1 MTRGRSALPAGLPG
15 DRPGAADAAGGD
27 AVESGVRSDA
37 MAPGARSDAMA
48 PGARSDPA
56 PPTAR
61 SDPAPAGARRDSAP
75 PGARTET
82 LRGISGSPGVA
93 IGSAVVIGGHR
104 TDHPR
109 RRVSSGEIA
118 GELARFEAAVERA
131 QDELRDMSKRLGN
144 HRAEASILEAYLL
157 MLGDETLADAV
168 KRQVTEER
176 RCAEWAVA
184 CEAIAGRFAA
194 LDDPY
199 LRERSHDVSFVGE
212 RLLRAFTLP
221 PQEPPSSRDTSP
233 LSTRSL
239 IELQNSIAMPATFG
253 AAIPRF
259 SGPTII
265 VAHDLSPADTAAM
278 VDEPVVGLVTEVGT
292 RTSHTSIMARA
303 LEIPAVVGVSDVL
316 QRVITG
322 DLVVID
328 GLRGTVI
335 VRPGPAELAEAR
347 ARAERHVALA
357 KELSESRHRAAQSK
371 DGVKVSLRANVEL
384 PAEAILARDQG
395 ADGIGLYRTEFLYID
410 RTSPPTEDQQF
421 EIFRA
426 VVEALRP
433 KPVTLRTF
441 DIGGDKFVSTFQV
454 PPEMNP
460 MLGLRAVRLA
470 LSRPD
475 VFLEHLRAM
484 VRASA
489 YGDVRIMIPMVA
501 GLGELRQVRAM
512 LRRAQE
518 QVRARGQPCADD
530 IPLGVMIEVPA
541 AAIMVD
547 HFAREAAFLSLGTN
561 DLIQY
566 ALAVDRTSRSLA
578 YLASPF
584 DPSILRLITKVI
596 QAGQDFGR
604 PVSLCGA
611 MASDPLAALL
621 LLGLGL
627 RDFSMEA
634 AAIPEIKETLRRV
647 SVAEAEAV
655 AAEALACATAEEVE
669 CCVAA
674 AFAPDLFDLLT
685 GERDA
690 K

>member
-1 MTRGRSALPAGLPG
+1 MTRDPVAPSADAPADALPP
-15 DRPGAADAAGGD
+15 ADAARN
-27 AVESGVRSDA
+27 SS
-37 MAPGARSDAMA
+37 
-48 PGARSDPA
+48 
-56 PPTAR
+56 T
-61 SDPAPAGARRDSAP
+61 P
-75 PGARTET
+75 PGGRPET
-82 LRGISGSPGVA
+82 LRGIAGSPGVA
-93 IGSAVVIGGHR
+93 IGTAVVVGASR
-104 TDHPR
+104 ADYPR
-109 RRVSSGEIA
+109 RRVGASEVHH
-118 GELARFEAAVERA
+118 ELARFEAAVERA
-131 QDELRDMSKRLGN
+131 QDELRDMSKRIGEN
-144 HRAEASILEAYLL
+144 GAEASILEAYLL
-157 MLGDETLADAV
+157 MLGDAGLADAV
-168 KRQVTEER
+168 RRQVTDER
-176 RCAEWAVA
+176 RCAEWAVSVA
-184 CEAIAGRFAA
+184 CETIADRFAA

-199 LRERSHDVSFVGE
+199 LRERSHDVMFVGE
-212 RLLRAFTLP
+212 RLLRAFTVP
-221 PQEPPSSRDTSP
+221 PKAPPPSADAAP
-233 LSTRSL
+233 LSTRSMS
-239 IELQNSIAMPATFG
+239 ELQSSIAMPATFG
-253 AAIPRF
+253 AALPRF
-259 SGPTII
+259 TGPTIL

-278 VDEPVVGLVTEVGT
+278 VDEPVVGFVTEVGT

-316 QRVITG
+316 QRVSTG
-322 DLVVID
+322 DLVVVD
-328 GLRGTVI
+328 GLRGTLI
-335 VRPGPAELAEAR
+335 VRPGPAELAAAR

-357 KELSESRHRAAQSK
+357 RELSESRHRAAETK
-371 DGVKVSLRANVEL
+371 DGTRVSLRANVEL

-410 RTSPPTEDQQF
+410 RAAPPTEDQQF
-421 EIFRA
+421 EVFRA

-470 LSRPD
+470 LSCPD
-475 VFLEHLRAM
+475 VFMEHLRAM

-489 YGDVRIMIPMVA
+489 YGEVRIMIPMVA

-512 LRRAQE
+512 LQRAQE
-518 QVRARGQPCADD
+518 QVRARGQACADE
-530 IPLGVMIEVPA
+530 IALGVMIEVPA

-566 ALAVDRTSRSLA
+566 ALAVDRTSRTLA

-584 DPSILRLITKVI
+584 DPSILRLIVKVI
-596 QAGQDFGR
+596 RAGQEFCR
-604 PVSLCGA
+604 PVSICGA

-647 SVAEAEAV
+647 TVAEAEAV
-655 AAEALACATAEEVE
+655 AAEALACVTAEEVE

-674 AFAPDLFDLLT
+674 AFAPDLYDLLT
-685 GERDA
+685 GEREGG
-690 K
+690 